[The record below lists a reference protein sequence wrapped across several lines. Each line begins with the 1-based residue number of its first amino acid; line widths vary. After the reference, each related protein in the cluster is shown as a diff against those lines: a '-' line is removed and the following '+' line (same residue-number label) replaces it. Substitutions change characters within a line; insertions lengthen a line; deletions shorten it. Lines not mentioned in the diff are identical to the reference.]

1 MVTLLRLLQE
11 VGQQVVFT
19 SLRPWPV
26 ELIGTEER
34 LAQLGVE
41 IAARDGAIGSW
52 LRAHGRDL
60 DLVVASRLTVAEV
73 MLPLVRRHCPNARF
87 VYDAT
92 HVEHLARYRLAKL
105 TGNRPLL
112 VTALRDR
119 SAERDVVAAADAVIA
134 TSDEDADYFRQ
145 LVTDAAV
152 HVVPAVEARGDR
164 DDMATGIRA
173 GIVFLG
179 FLGVVENEMAVRRL
193 IEKVWPLIEAELE
206 PTSLT
211 VVGAA
216 PPQWLRTVSESHPRL
231 IVTGHV
237 PVIDE
242 ILREAAVT
250 VVPLSGGAGVKTKVL
265 QAFANG
271 LPVVATAA
279 GMRGVPAVDGVHAL
293 LAESDDELAAAAVR
307 ILRDPDLGR
316 SLASRA
322 STLLR
327 EKFTDDVYRVALQKA
342 LAVPKRVC
350 GD

>member
-1 MVTLLRLLQE
+1 VPAVDGVHALLAE
-11 VGQQVVFT
+11 
-19 SLRPWPV
+19 SDD
-26 ELIGTEER
+26 EL
-34 LAQLGVE
+34 A
-41 IAARDGAIGSW
+41 
-52 LRAHGRDL
+52 
-60 DLVVASRLTVAEV
+60 
-73 MLPLVRRHCPNARF
+73 
-87 VYDAT
+87 
-92 HVEHLARYRLAKL
+92 
-105 TGNRPLL
+105 
-112 VTALRDR
+112 
-119 SAERDVVAAADAVIA
+119 AAADAIIA
-134 TSDEDADYFRQ
+134 TSDEDAHELRQ
-145 LVTDAAV
+145 LATGADI
-152 HVVPAVEARGDR
+152 HVVPAVEACGDR
-164 DDMATGIRA
+164 DDEADSPRA

-179 FLGVVENEMAVRRL
+179 VLGVVENEIAVRRL
-193 IEKVWPLIEAELE
+193 IETVWPLVEAEIG

-242 ILREAAVT
+242 VLRKAAVT
-250 VVPLSGGAGVKTKVL
+250 VIPLSGGAGVKTKVL
-265 QAFANG
+265 QAFAKR

-327 EKFTDDVYRVALQKA
+327 ERFTDDVYRAALEKA
-342 LAVPKRVC
+342 LAVPKRVS